1 MIEQED
7 AIAKL
12 IKLSELPNGVYVIIG
27 TLDGSRTKAI
37 IEEICD
43 SSTMYQISFSS
54 FMRRYFVPGNILQ
67 IDNNGDFNTII
78 RA

>member
-7 AIAKL
+7 TIAKL
-12 IKLSELPNGVYVIIG
+12 IKLSELPSGVYVVIG

-37 IEEICD
+37 IEEIRD
-43 SSTMYQISFSS
+43 SSTIYQISFSS
-54 FMRRYFVPGNILQ
+54 FMRRYFVLGNILQ
-67 IDNNGDFNTII
+67 IGNNGDFNTII